1 MSYDYLETGI
11 SLNGVPLEKLAQK
24 DMIHLAEIADI
35 VLDCD
40 LNDRKSVIAVL
51 SASRSVYGYC
61 FSCFHD
67 LLSVNAYGHKE

>member
-24 DMIHLAEIADI
+24 DMIHLAETADI

-40 LNDRKSVIAVL
+40 LNDRKSVIALIDNGFLRIKKKNIVDE
-51 SASRSVYGYC
+51 YFC
-61 FSCFHD
+61 
-67 LLSVNAYGHKE
+67 E